1 MVAIVFSLAVGII
14 LGAGLAV
21 SQMMNPSKVIAFL
34 DIAGDWDPTL
44 AFVMAGAVLA
54 AIPGFAVA
62 KKRSAPMLGGSF
74 QVPSRRDFD
83 VRLLAGAAMF
93 GAGWG
98 LVGFCPGPALAA
110 LGSGMTSVFIF
121 VASMI
126 AGMMLYRL
134 LPSK

>member
-62 KKRSAPMLGGSF
+62 KKRSAPMSC
-74 QVPSRRDFD
+74 P
-83 VRLLAGAAMF
+83 AA
-93 GAGWG
+93 A
-98 LVGFCPGPALAA
+98 CQE
-110 LGSGMTSVFIF
+110 
-121 VASMI
+121 
-126 AGMMLYRL
+126 
-134 LPSK
+134 